1 MWFGAG
7 NGQRHRNPM
16 FAGSIATV
24 AADDSAAE
32 IFDGSN
38 NWSIDGEAGIKS
50 SVLVRA
56 KELCT
61 PLERSKLVASIH
73 RRLVPVVALALGG
86 LVIALAHRLSRDLDY
101 HAIIHALRHV
111 PVNAVILS
119 VTATALSFIALIG
132 REIYAVRYAAARA
145 PAAILLIAS
154 FCGNAL
160 GNAVGFGALSGG
172 AVRYR
177 LYRGVGMAPG
187 AIGRIV
193 AFIAIGSGVD
203 IVVFT
208 AASSLVA
215 APQIGGLLHL
225 PVVWTEAI
233 AWLIMAAALVLMIL
247 CVWQPSA
254 LRPLRPVL
262 TLPTPFVFIAQLVLT
277 GLDVVAAA
285 AALWVLL
292 PTERVALLPFATVF
306 AAATGLGALSLVP
319 AGLGVFEA
327 VVIFGLSNRVSP
339 NEVVAAILAYRG
351 IYFLLPLLLSTA
363 LLAVFESR
371 SLAGR
376 VSPALT
382 AVETMTTSWLTPK
395 FIGVA
400 VFAVGVMLMISGATP
415 SFGSRLVTLQTTLP
429 IWLLESA
436 HFIAS
441 LDGVILLFVVQGL
454 FRRLNDAWWVAVILV
469 LTDLGLSLAKGLA
482 YGEAGIILFILLM
495 LLACRRQFSRRASML
510 SAPITPGSLAA
521 IVIVIAMAAWILFF
535 AFRDTPYTHDLW
547 WQFEFDAQA
556 PRALRALVGASILAL
571 GIAVWQLLRPASGNP
586 APPTADE
593 MVRAEAIIG
602 DQDDGAEAMLALM
615 GDKSFLF
622 SRTGKSMLMYGKHG
636 RSWIALYDPVG
647 CKEEWREII
656 WRFIELA
663 DDHGGRAAFHEV
675 SAEALPLYLDA
686 GLTVMKIGEDARI
699 DLRNFRLE
707 GARWADLRNT
717 LKRGERDG
725 FAVEITEPPAT
736 PSLIADLR
744 AVSDVWLHDRR
755 SHEMAFSVAGFHDA
769 FVAKQYV
776 ASLRQGGKTVA
787 FVSLMTTA
795 HSGDAAIGLMR
806 HLNEAPPYA
815 MRFLFAR
822 VILHLKAA
830 GFERLSLGMAP
841 FSGLEQTPL
850 SSLWHRIGGLLWS
863 KGNRLYNFQGV
874 RTFKEKFH
882 PSWEPRYQAA
892 SGMVGPFIALIDV
905 AALTHPGRPSRSP

>member
-1 MWFGAG
+1 M
-7 NGQRHRNPM
+7 
-16 FAGSIATV
+16 S
-24 AADDSAAE
+24 DAAE
-32 IFDGSN
+32 TLCLKDRVRLSSRTTTQQRSSDGSDTL
-38 NWSIDGEAGIKS
+38 SIDGEPGVKGS
-50 SVLVRA
+50 LLVRA
-56 KELCT
+56 KERCIL
-61 PLERSKLVASIH
+61 LERSQFIASIH
-73 RRLVPVVALALGG
+73 RRLVPVAALALGG
-86 LVIALAHRLSRDLDY
+86 LVIALVHRLSWDLDY
-101 HAIIHALRHV
+101 QAIIQALRHV
-111 PVNAVILS
+111 PAHAVGLS

-132 REIYAVRYAAARA
+132 REIYAVRYAAARVPA
-145 PAAILLIAS
+145 PILLIAS

-177 LYRGVGMAPG
+177 LYRSVGMAPE

-193 AFIAIGSGVD
+193 AFISIGSG
-203 IVVFT
+203 INIAVFT

-215 APQIGGLLHL
+215 APQISELLHL

-233 AWLIMAAALVLMIL
+233 AWLIMAAALFFMIL
-247 CVWQPSA
+247 CAWPPGA
-254 LRPLRPVL
+254 LRPLRSVL

-292 PTERVALLPFATVF
+292 PAERIALLPFAAVF

-327 VVIFGLSNRVSP
+327 VVIFGLSNRISP

-363 LLAVFESR
+363 LLTIFEIR
-371 SLAGR
+371 NLPGK
-376 VSPALT
+376 VSPGIA
-382 AVETMTTSWLTPK
+382 AAEVVITSWLTPK

-415 SFGSRLVTLQTTLP
+415 SFGSRLATLQMTLP

-454 FRRLNDAWWVAVILV
+454 FRRSNGAWWAAFILV
-469 LTDLGLSLAKGLA
+469 LMDLGLSLAKGLA
-482 YGEAGIILFILLM
+482 YGEAGIIVFILLM
-495 LLACRRQFSRRASML
+495 LLACRSQFSRQASVL
-510 SAPITPGSLAA
+510 SAPMTSGSLVA
-521 IVIVIAMAAWILFF
+521 IVIVIATTAWILFF
-535 AFRDTPYTHDLW
+535 AFRDIPYTHDLW

-556 PRALRALVGASILAL
+556 PRALRAIVGASTLAL
-571 GIAVWQLLRPASGNP
+571 GIAVWQLLRPASGHP

-593 MVRAEAIIG
+593 MIRAEAIIG
-602 DQDDGAEAMLALM
+602 DQDNGAEAMLALM

-636 RSWIALYDPVG
+636 RSWIALFDPVG
-647 CKEEWREII
+647 CKEEWRELI

-675 SAEALPLYLDA
+675 SAKALPLYLDA
-686 GLTVMKIGEDARI
+686 GLTVMKVGEDARI
-699 DLRNFRLE
+699 DLRNFSLE

-725 FAVEITEPPAT
+725 FTVEIAEPPAT

-744 AVSDVWLHDRR
+744 AVSDAWLHDRR

-769 FVAKQYV
+769 FVAKQHL

-795 HSGDAAIGLMR
+795 RNSEAAIGVMR

-882 PSWEPRYQAA
+882 PAWEPRYQAA

-905 AALTHPGRPSRSP
+905 AALTHPGRSGDAP